1 MNFSDLQ
8 PGDLFTLR
16 PLIGMP
22 WRDQTLY
29 RKATDRTYHRADK
42 VLSIFTV
49 RSAMTP
55 ITPESSDAVAKAPQ
69 LSELAEA
76 NSELAKLLAHEDANY
91 DALANEDEAEALKRW
106 SDSQRG
112 ELR

>member
-8 PGDLFTLR
+8 PGDLFTFR

-22 WRDQTLY
+22 WRDRSLY

-42 VLSIFTV
+42 VLSISTV

-55 ITPESSDAVAKAPQ
+55 ITPESSDAVAKVADSTPA
-69 LSELAEA
+69 LSRSSEKHTAE
-76 NSELAKLLAHEDANY
+76 
-91 DALANEDEAEALKRW
+91 
-106 SDSQRG
+106 
-112 ELR
+112 